1 MLSLEIVHDHTVSMV
16 KNVLDTDD
24 SVIQVGDLNGCQ

>member
-1 MLSLEIVHDHTVSMV
+1 MLSLEIVHDHTLSMV

-24 SVIQVGDLNGCQ
+24 SVSENHLQT